1 MMMLNMGLLRSALVI
16 SFFSTIYT
24 REWNTHEYMIREH
37 SLVKPYQGLGTS
49 IPYWDFLGSTMV
61 TNNYIRLTADAQSLR
76 GAIWN
81 KAPCYLRN
89 WEMQIHFKVHGR
101 GKDLFGDGFVF
112 WYVKEPMQEG
122 DVFGSKDFFTGLAVV
137 MDTYSNHNGPHN
149 HGHPYIS
156 AMVNNGT
163 LHYDH
168 DRDGTHTQLS
178 SGCVSKFRN
187 LDHDTYISIQYVHDT
202 LTVMTDIENKQVFKE
217 CFSVAGVK
225 LPLGY
230 FLGVSA
236 ATGDLTD
243 GHDIISLKMYDL
255 STPDDDILE
264 DRINIMPSASFFEP
278 PRDHVEDPKPSSLTT
293 WKKVV
298 LLVFGVITICGCV
311 FIGGLFYT
319 KQKEQ
324 QRKRFY

>member
-1 MMMLNMGLLRSALVI
+1 M
-16 SFFSTIYT
+16 
-24 REWNTHEYMIREH
+24 REH

-49 IPYWDFLGSTMV
+49 IPNWDFLGNTMV
-61 TNNYIRLTADAQSLR
+61 TNNYVRLTADAQSLR

-81 KAPCYLRN
+81 KVPCFLRN

-122 DVFGSKDFFTGLAVV
+122 DVFGSKDFFTGLAVI

-156 AMVNNGT
+156 AMINNGT

-178 SGCVSKFRN
+178 SGCVAKFRN
-187 LDHDTYISIQYVHDT
+187 LEHDTYISVKYVHDT
-202 LTVMTDIENKQVFKE
+202 LTVSTDIDNKQVFKE
-217 CFSVAGVK
+217 CFSVDGVK

-230 FLGVSA
+230 YFGVSA
-236 ATGDLTD
+236 ATGDLSD
-243 GHDIISLKMYDL
+243 AHDIISLKTYDL
-255 STPDDDILE
+255 TTPDDDILE
-264 DRINIMPSASFFEP
+264 DRVNIMPSASFFEP
-278 PRDHVEDPKPSSLTT
+278 PRDHVEDPKPSALTT
-293 WKKVV
+293 WKKIF
-298 LLVFGVITICGCV
+298 LLIFGVITICGCV